1 MGISPYLRR
10 LREKVGHEF
19 ILMPSVAALVRDAD
33 GRVLLVRHVEG
44 RWQLPGG
51 AVDPDERPDD
61 AVRRE
66 AREEAGVE
74 LEPGAVLG
82 VFGGPEYR
90 VTYANGDDAGWVV
103 AVYAARIAAGTPAP
117 ADPDE
122 IQDVGWFAPDE
133 IDALELHASTRRTIE
148 LLLRDGELR
157 AS

>member
-1 MGISPYLRR
+1 MGMSDYVRGLRAQI
-10 LREKVGHEF
+10 GHDF
-19 ILMPSVAALVRDAD
+19 MLMPSVAALIRADD

-66 AREEAGVE
+66 AREEAGIE
-74 LEPGAVLG
+74 IEPLEVLG

-90 VTYANGDDAGWVV
+90 ITYANGDDAGWVV
-103 AVYAARIAAGTPAP
+103 SVYAARIVSGTPAP
-117 ADPDE
+117 GDPDE
-122 IQDVGWFAPDE
+122 VADVGWFAPEE
-133 IDALELHASTRRTIE
+133 IAALELHASTRRTLE
-148 LLLRDGELR
+148 LLLR